1 MKTLRNVLY
10 LLGGTTLLTG
20 LVLLVFFTDRW
31 FPFVMIMVGGAI
43 LFTSWGTFRDIVER
57 QEFEALAQKQ
67 QKYEGHVTS
76 IVQSGNHSQIFL
88 NSNHQSVTVNGRT
101 QLKIGEYYQL
111 VVDGNDKLIDA
122 TIVAEK

>member
-31 FPFVMIMVGGAI
+31 FPFVMIIVGGA
-43 LFTSWGTFRDIVER
+43 TSWGAFRDIVER

-111 VVDGNDKLIDA
+111 VVDGNGKLIDA